1 MDLKLAGKRVLV
13 TGASKGIGL
22 AIVQAFV
29 AEGARV
35 TAVSRRSTPE
45 LEATGATF
53 VAADLSTPDG
63 PQQMADAVLA
73 ADPVLDVLVNNAGG
87 GTLPDGSL
95 GNVLDGGDEIWR
107 DVFEMNLHSAVR
119 VTRAALPALI
129 EARGA
134 VVNIGSDTARRIG
147 APGATPLPYAVAKA
161 ALNMFTR
168 ALAERVGPEGVRVNA
183 VSPSLTRT
191 FSIAEEGGYISQ
203 VAGAIGVEHATLLS
217 GLPKELGMLT
227 GRMIEPDEIARAVLL
242 LSSPTMPSVIGS
254 TWAVDAGST
263 KVA

>member
-22 AIVQAFV
+22 AIVQAFL
-29 AEGARV
+29 AEGAHV
-35 TAVSRRSTPE
+35 TAVSRRTTPE
-45 LEATGATF
+45 LEATGASF
-53 VAADLSTPDG
+53 VAADLSTTDG
-63 PQQMADAVLA
+63 PQRMVDAVLA
-73 ADPVLDVLVNNAGG
+73 TGQGLDVLVNNAGG
-87 GTLPDGSL
+87 GTLPEGSL
-95 GNVLDGGDEIWR
+95 DNVLDGGDEIWR

-119 VTRAALPALI
+119 VTRAALPALL
-129 EARGA
+129 EAKGA
-134 VVNIGSDTARRIG
+134 VVNIGSDTARRVG

-191 FSIAEEGGYISQ
+191 FSIEGDGGYLSQ
-203 VAGAIGVEHATLLS
+203 VAGAFGVEHATLLS

-227 GRMIEPDEIARAVLL
+227 GRMIEPEEIARAVLL
-242 LSSPTMPSVIGS
+242 LASPTMPSVIGS